1 MSLTGA
7 FTNAILP
14 ILGVS
19 VVGYLLART
28 TDIDVGPINTLGL
41 YVLIPALAFHSIATT
56 TLDGGEVLKL
66 GVGVVSYALLMIAIA
81 WGVGRLAGESG
92 PLLGAL
98 MLAAAFPNSGFVGI
112 PLSGFAFGEVGR
124 TTAVIYLTIQNLVV
138 YTLGVYIA
146 SNGTD
151 NGVLDAVTEIFRL
164 PLLYA
169 IIAGVIARALN
180 LVPPVDSAL
189 METVG
194 LVGDASIPV
203 MLLILGIQLAE
214 TNVSVISRSLA
225 PTALKL
231 VVAPL
236 VGFGL
241 ALALGFGDPTVA
253 KVFVLECATPA
264 AVIPLALTIE
274 YADETAVDG
283 ITAPEYLSTTIFTT
297 TVASVGVLTVLV
309 AVLQAGALF

>member
-1 MSLTGA
+1 MSITGA

-14 ILGVS
+14 ILSVA
-19 VVGYLLART
+19 VVGYLLARSI
-28 TDIDVGPINTLGL
+28 DIDVAPINTLGL

-56 TLDGGEVLKL
+56 TLGGGEVAKL
-66 GVGVVSYALLMIAIA
+66 GVGVVGYALLMIAIA
-81 WGVGRLAGESG
+81 WGVGRLSGESG

-112 PLSGFAFGEVGR
+112 PLSEFAFGEIGR
-124 TTAVIYLTIQNLVV
+124 TTAVLYLTIQNLVV

-146 SNGTD
+146 SGGSNSRP
-151 NGVLDAVTEIFRL
+151 LDAVLEVFRL
-164 PLLYA
+164 PLIYA
-169 IIAGVIARALN
+169 IAAAVAMRALE
-180 LVPPVDSAL
+180 LVPPPGSAA

-203 MLLILGIQLAE
+203 MLLILGIQMAE
-214 TNVSVISRSLA
+214 TDISVVSRSVL
-225 PTALKL
+225 PSTLKL
-231 VVAPL
+231 VVAPI
-236 VGFGL
+236 VGLAL
-241 ALALGFGDPTVA
+241 ALALGFSNPTVA

-274 YADETAVDG
+274 YADDVTVDG

-297 TVASVGVLTVLV
+297 TVASIGVLTVLV
-309 AVLQAGALF
+309 AALHAATFF

>member
-14 ILGVS
+14 ILSVA
-19 VVGYLLART
+19 VVGYLLARSI
-28 TDIDVGPINTLGL
+28 DIDVGPINTLGL

-56 TLDGGEVLKL
+56 TLGGGEIAKL
-66 GVGVVSYALLMIAIA
+66 GVGVVGYALLMIAIA
-81 WGVGRLAGESG
+81 WGVGRLRGESG

-112 PLSGFAFGEVGR
+112 PLSEFAFGEVGR
-124 TTAVIYLTIQNLVV
+124 TTAVLYLTIQNLVV

-146 SNGTD
+146 SGGSNSRP
-151 NGVLDAVTEIFRL
+151 LDAVLEVFRL
-164 PLLYA
+164 PLIYA
-169 IIAGVIARALN
+169 IVAAVAMRALG
-180 LVPPVDSAL
+180 LVPSPESAA

-194 LVGDASIPV
+194 LVGDASVPV
-203 MLLILGIQLAE
+203 MLLILGIQMAG
-214 TNVSVISRSLA
+214 TDVSAVSRSVL
-225 PTALKL
+225 PSTLKL
-231 VVAPL
+231 VVAPI
-236 VGFGL
+236 VGLAL
-241 ALALGFGDPTVA
+241 ALALGFSNPTVA

-274 YADETAVDG
+274 YADDVTVDG
-283 ITAPEYLSTTIFTT
+283 ITAPEYLSTAIFTT

-309 AVLQAGALF
+309 AALQAAAFF